1 MSNGHSFEI
10 TAGHG
15 LVLGANFEGEGVN
28 FAIFSAHAERVEL
41 CLYDPSGKTEIARL
55 ELPEYT
61 NEVWHGFVPGLQ
73 PGALYGYR
81 VHGPYDPENGHRF
94 NPHKLLLDP
103 YARELAGDIEWNEAH
118 FAYELL
124 HEDKDLTYDTRDS
137 APFMP
142 KCRVINPDEFDWQDN
157 NRPNVSWPETVVY
170 EAHVKGFTQLNPA
183 IPEELRGTYEGM
195 GHVAS
200 VDYIKSLGITS
211 VELLPIHWFPDDQ
224 HLLDKGLKNFWGYNS
239 LGFFAPASR
248 YFGPQGIQGFRDM
261 VRAFHEAGIEVI
273 LDVVYNHTAE
283 GNELGPTLS
292 FKGIDNFSYY
302 RTLPD
307 QHRYYIN
314 DTGTGNTVNTSHP
327 RVLQM
332 VMDSLR
338 YWAESMHIDGFRFD
352 LGTILG
358 REPEGFNER
367 GGFFDAMMQDPV
379 LSKLKLIGEP
389 WDIGPGGYQVG
400 GFPPGWAEWND
411 KYRDTVREYW
421 KGNNVSTDFAARLLG
436 SGDLYDFRGRRPWA
450 SVNFITA
457 HDGFTLNDLVS
468 YNEKH
473 NDANGEDNNDG
484 HNDNRSYN
492 YGAEGPTEDEGI
504 NAVRER
510 QKRNFLATLLFSH
523 GTPML
528 LAGDEFGR
536 TQQGN
541 NNGYCQ
547 DNEISWINWENM
559 TESGEALREFTR
571 HIIKLRAEQPL
582 LRRENWRDGMEIK
595 WFNAGGGFQQSE
607 HWDEGLTLGV
617 YIGRPDLQTAEGI
630 WHDVLMLIN
639 PFEGNVPFLIPQFGE
654 GGWVLELTTSD
665 SAKRGLVID
674 KEKNF
679 ELEGRSIAL
688 FRRP

>member
-1 MSNGHSFEI
+1 MKEAFAIEPGD
-10 TAGHG
+10 GQQ
-15 LVLGANFEGEGVN
+15 LGANFDGKGVN
-28 FAIFSAHAERVEL
+28 FALFSAHAERVEL
-41 CLYDPSGKTEIARL
+41 CLFDPCGKTEIARL

-61 NEVWHGFVPGLQ
+61 HEIWHGYVPGLQ

-81 VHGPYDPENGHRF
+81 VYGPYDPENGHRF
-94 NPHKLLLDP
+94 NPHKLLIDP
-103 YARELAGDIEWNEAH
+103 YARELEGDIEWNDAH
-118 FAYELL
+118 FGYELG
-124 HEDKDLTYDTRDS
+124 HEEKDLSFDTRDS
-137 APFMP
+137 APFTP
-142 KCRVINPDEFDWQDN
+142 KCKVIDPDAFDWQGE
-157 NRPNVSWPETVVY
+157 NRPNVPWPKTVIYET
-170 EAHVKGFTQLNPA
+170 HVKGFTRLNPA
-183 IPEELRGTYEGM
+183 LPQALRGTFEGL
-195 GHVAS
+195 GHQAS

-211 VELLPIHWFPDDQ
+211 VELLPVHWFPDDR
-224 HLLDKGLKNFWGYNS
+224 HLLDRGLKNFWGYNT

-248 YFGPQGIQGFRDM
+248 YYGPEGIAGFRDM
-261 VRAFHEAGIEVI
+261 VRAFHDASIEVI

-302 RTLPD
+302 RTMPD
-307 QHRYYIN
+307 RHRYYIN

-338 YWAESMHIDGFRFD
+338 YWAQAMHVDGFRFD

-358 REPEGFNER
+358 REPEGFDPR
-367 GGFFDAMMQDPV
+367 GGFFDAITQDPV

-400 GFPPGWAEWND
+400 GFPPGWGEWND

-421 KGNNVSTDFAARLLG
+421 KGDNVSNDLAARLLG
-436 SGDLYDFRGRRPWA
+436 SGDLYDLRGRRPWS

-473 NDANGEDNNDG
+473 NEANGEDNNDG
-484 HNDNRSYN
+484 HNDNRSCN
-492 YGAEGPTEDEGI
+492 YGEEGPTENQDI
-504 NAVRER
+504 VAVRER
-510 QKRNFLATLLFSH
+510 QKRNFLTTLLFSH

-536 TQQGN
+536 SQQGN

-547 DNEISWINWENM
+547 DSEISWVNWEALS
-559 TESGEALREFTR
+559 EQDHALRHFTQR
-571 HIIKLRAEQPL
+571 LIALRAEQPL
-582 LRRENWRDGMEIK
+582 LRRESWRDGLEIR
-595 WFNAGGGFQQSE
+595 WFNAGGGLQQSE
-607 HWDEGLTLGV
+607 QWDEGSTLGLA
-617 YIGRPDLQTAEGI
+617 ISRPDLEQEEGI
-630 WHDVLMLIN
+630 WHDVLMLFN
-639 PFEGNVPFLIPQFGE
+639 PFEGDVPFQIPQFGE
-654 GGWVLELTTSD
+654 GGWVLELS
-665 SAKRGLVID
+665 SAEEKTDGVIITETID
-674 KEKNF
+674 F
-679 ELEGRSIAL
+679 ILAGRSIAL